1 MYEIQSLK
9 KSILSVKPNPVKT
22 INLLTNVL
30 WQKSKTRS
38 LADFWGLVFMALW
51 LLSNTG
57 KVLFQP

>member
-30 WQKSKTRS
+30 WQKSKTRP